1 MQRSVLKQFDS
12 QIKSLVAYAD
22 ILSSNSRSSVS
33 ISHLNYEVKVI
44 GKEIL
49 SQSDRESL
57 NLVYTLID
65 DNNLVILDEVYLN
78 IQMHLMA

>member
-65 DNNLVILDEVYLN
+65 DKTGEIRELWKSL
-78 IQMHLMA
+78 

>member
-33 ISHLNYEVKVI
+33 ISHLKYEVKVI

-65 DNNLVILDEVYLN
+65 DKTGEIRELWKSL
-78 IQMHLMA
+78 

>member
-12 QIKSLVAYAD
+12 QIKSLIAYAD
-22 ILSSNSRSSVS
+22 ILSSSSRSSVS

-65 DNNLVILDEVYLN
+65 DKTGEIGELWKRL
-78 IQMHLMA
+78 